1 LQIEDCRLQN
11 LIYNL
16 QSTIYNLQSTM
27 DQRMPKQAPQHLDF
41 LSPVS
46 LCDGIGPKRGAALRE
61 SGIETVGDLLNHFP
75 RRYIERSTIIPLGSI
90 GSFIKTT
97 CTVSG
102 TIEKVHVERG
112 RRGRLRALLSDGTGS
127 IELLW
132 FAGVPVFRNLVKPG
146 NRFLVTGKIGH
157 YIHFQMV
164 HPIIERL
171 HESKEFDHASSLPFY
186 PITEAMR
193 EAGINHR
200 SLSKV
205 IGWALD
211 HCTHFPNPLPLAVEK
226 KRSFPPLETCLRQI
240 HRPETIDKLERYTAR
255 LRYEELYRI
264 ALTLRWSRRE
274 FALPGRSM
282 HPCGLDSGFR
292 STLPFSLTEDQEKAI
307 TVLYADAASKHRMHR
322 LLQGDV
328 GSGKTLVAF
337 FACLP
342 ALASGLQVAWLA
354 PTEVLALQT
363 FHLIEQWLATLGMNA
378 SLCRGGMNQADR
390 ANLCSGLAA
399 GTVRFVVGTHAL
411 LQPDIRFKHL
421 GMIVIDE
428 QHKFGVEQRLALH
441 EKDKA
446 SDLLLMSAT
455 PIPQTLAQTLYG
467 DLEVV
472 TIEKP
477 PKGRLPVATHLVPD
491 LKRVDM
497 ERFVRTMIEKENA
510 AAYWV
515 VPRIEKDDAEDVV
528 KDAGTTFESLSH
540 GSMHGIPMAC
550 LHGRLAIEEKE
561 RIVRQFIEGSVQL
574 LVSTTVIE
582 VGIDIPRATSMV
594 IENAERFGLAQLHQ
608 LRGRVGRGGAK
619 AWCFLL
625 SPLANDPDTAQRLS
639 YFCAH
644 SDGFKIA
651 DKDLEL
657 RGPGEVGGFRQSGWE
672 DLKMADIVR
681 DAPLFREI
689 QAEIEHH
696 LPMVD
701 PQTKPDR

>member
-1 LQIEDCRLQN
+1 MKIADFK
-11 LIYNL
+11 IKSTNL
-16 QSTIYNLQSTM
+16 QSTT

-46 LCDGIGPKRGAALRE
+46 LCDGIGPKRDAALRE
-61 SGIETVGDLLNHFP
+61 SGIETVGDLLYHFP
-75 RRYIERSTIIPLGSI
+75 RRYIDRSKIIPLGSI
-90 GSFIKTT
+90 GSFIKTA

-146 NRFLVTGKIGH
+146 NRFLVTGKVGH

-164 HPIIERL
+164 HPMIERL
-171 HESKEFDHASSLPFY
+171 HESNEFDHTTSLPVY

-200 SLSKV
+200 SLSKA

-211 HCTHFPNPLPLAVEK
+211 HCTHFPNPLPFAVEK

-264 ALTLRWSRRE
+264 ALTLRWSRRA

-282 HPCGLDSGFR
+282 HPCGLDSSFR

-307 TVLYADAASKHRMHR
+307 TLLYADAASKHRMHR

-363 FHLIEQWLATLGMNA
+363 FRLIEKWLAALGMNT
-378 SLCRGGMNQADR
+378 SLCRGGMNQANKVD
-390 ANLCSGLAA
+390 LCSGLAA
-399 GTVRFVVGTHAL
+399 GTVRFIIGTHAL

-491 LKRVDM
+491 HKRVDM
-497 ERFVRTMIEKENA
+497 ERFVRTLIEKEHA

-528 KDAGTTFESLSH
+528 KDAGTIFESLSH

-561 RIVRQFIEGSVQL
+561 HIVRQFIEGSVRL

-582 VGIDIPRATSMV
+582 VGIDITHATCIV
-594 IENAERFGLAQLHQ
+594 IENAERFGMAQLHQ

-644 SDGFKIA
+644 SDGFEIA

-689 QAEIEHH
+689 QAEIEQH
-696 LPMVD
+696 LP
-701 PQTKPDR
+701 R